1 MARENYKNMMKDL
14 TQIMGNGE
22 LDSIQL
28 TKMCKSIFK
37 KEFNSVC
44 AWSEYIPDKNK
55 PYSIV
60 NTDNEGGE
68 HWLSAY
74 TEDGKTVYVYDSFA
88 RNLKRKNK
96 DWYDLSKQ
104 MGYKLIFVNKG
115 KDQAD
120 KSGNTPAQINCGLR
134 SYVWIYCVKLYGI
147 KQSRNI

>member
-1 MARENYKNMMKDL
+1 MIRENYKNMMKDL

-55 PYSIV
+55 PFSII
-60 NTDNEGGE
+60 NTDNTVGS

-88 RNLKRKNK
+88 RNLKRIMK
-96 DWYDLSKQ
+96 DWYDLSKH
-104 MGYKLIFVNKG
+104 MGYKLIFINKG
-115 KDQAD
+115 QDQSD
-120 KSGNTPAQINCGLR
+120 KNGNTPAQINCGLR
-134 SYVWIYCVKLYGI
+134 SFVHLYCIKLYGI
-147 KQSRNI
+147 KQARNI

>member
-1 MARENYKNMMKDL
+1 MARENYKNLMKDL
-14 TQIMGNGE
+14 TKIMGNGE
-22 LDSIQL
+22 LDSNQL
-28 TKMCKSIFK
+28 TQMCRAVFK

-44 AWSEYIPDKNK
+44 AWSEYIPNKNK

-60 NTDNEGGE
+60 NTNNETGE
-68 HWLSAY
+68 HWLGAY

-88 RNLKRKNK
+88 RNLKRIMR

-104 MGYKLIFVNKG
+104 LGFKLVFVNKG
-115 KDQAD
+115 KDQSD

-147 KQSRNI
+147 NKARNI

>member
-1 MARENYKNMMKDL
+1 MAHKQYKSILHDL
-14 TQIMGNGE
+14 TKIMGNGE

-28 TKMCKSIFK
+28 TKMCKSTFK

-55 PYSIV
+55 PFSII
-60 NTDNEGGE
+60 NTDNKTGE
-68 HWLSAY
+68 HWLGAY
-74 TEDGKTVYVYDSFA
+74 TEDGKNVYIYDSFA
-88 RNLKRKNK
+88 RNLKRIMR
-96 DWYDLSKQ
+96 DWYELSKN

-115 KDQAD
+115 KDQSD

-147 KQSRNI
+147 KQSSNI

>member
-1 MARENYKNMMKDL
+1 MIRENYKNMMKDL

-28 TKMCKSIFK
+28 TKMCKATFK

-55 PYSIV
+55 PFSIV
-60 NTDNEGGE
+60 NTNNESGE
-68 HWLSAY
+68 HWLGAY

-88 RNLKRKNK
+88 RNMKRKNK
-96 DWYDLSKQ
+96 DWYELSKN
-104 MGYKLIFVNKG
+104 MNYKLIFVNKG
-115 KDQAD
+115 KDQSD

>member
-1 MARENYKNMMKDL
+1 MARENYKHLMKGL
-14 TQIMGNGE
+14 TKIMGNGE
-22 LDSIQL
+22 LDSNQL
-28 TKMCKSIFK
+28 TQMCKAVFK

-44 AWSEYIPDKNK
+44 AWSEYIPNKDK

-60 NTDNEGGE
+60 NTDNTTGE

-88 RNLKRKNK
+88 RNLKRIMR
-96 DWYDLSKQ
+96 DWYELSKR

-115 KDQAD
+115 QDQAD

-134 SYVWIYCVKLYGI
+134 SFTFSYCVKLYGI
-147 KQSRNI
+147 NKARNI

>member
-1 MARENYKNMMKDL
+1 MARENYKNMMRDL
-14 TQIMGNGE
+14 TKIMGNGE

-28 TKMCKSIFK
+28 TQMCRAVFK

-44 AWSEYIPDKNK
+44 AWSEYLPDKNK

-60 NTDNEGGE
+60 NTNNEGGE

-96 DWYDLSKQ
+96 DWYELAKS
-104 MGYKLIFVNKG
+104 MNYKIIFVNKG
-115 KDQAD
+115 QDQSD
-120 KSGNTPAQINCGLR
+120 GSGDYPAQINCGLR
-134 SYVWIYCVKLYGI
+134 CFCHLYCIKLYGI
-147 KQSRNI
+147 KKARHI